1 MYHWH
6 LGARRPPRRL
16 NPGCAAARQGGETGS
31 NSEESDVNMKYYRP
45 LTLKEALTLL
55 ARADAVILG
64 GGTTV
69 NAHAGRSSVVAVDLQ
84 GLDLDGIEADGGW
97 VRLGAT
103 TRLQDVVDSDLVPQA
118 LRDLARL
125 EAPSTIRNAAT
136 VGGSIGAA
144 DPESPLLTGLLAF
157 GARVSVARVGSITD
171 YPLEEILDDLHAL
184 DGAVITSVRVPARGR
199 AAARG
204 TARTPMDRPIVM
216 AVAHRDAD
224 GAIRTAV
231 SGVAPHPVLV
241 DPQRIEELEPPAD
254 FRGSSSYR
262 AHLAAVLTARAL
274 TAVGDDE
281 QP

>member
-1 MYHWH
+1 MN
-6 LGARRPPRRL
+6 A
-16 NPGCAAARQGGETGS
+16 
-31 NSEESDVNMKYYRP
+31 KYYRP
-45 LTLKEALTLL
+45 RTLEEALALS

-64 GGTTV
+64 GGTTA
-69 NAHAGRSSVVAVDLQ
+69 NTHPGRSAVVVVDLQ
-84 GLDLDGIEADGGW
+84 ALDLDGIETDGGW
-97 VRLGAT
+97 IRFGAT
-103 TRLQDVVDSDLVPQA
+103 TRLQEVVDSDRVPEV

-136 VGGSIGAA
+136 VGGTIGTA

-157 GARVSVARVGSITD
+157 GARVSVARVGSISD
-171 YPLEEILDDLHAL
+171 CPLEEILDDPRVLG
-184 DGAVITSVRVPARGR
+184 GAVITSVMVPARGR
-199 AAARG
+199 AAAHG

-241 DPQRIEELEPPAD
+241 DPQQIANLDPPAD

-274 TAVGDDE
+274 TAVGGGE
-281 QP
+281 RA

>member
-1 MYHWH
+1 
-6 LGARRPPRRL
+6 LI
-16 NPGCAAARQGGETGS
+16 TT
-31 NSEESDVNMKYYRP
+31 YYRP
-45 LTLKEALTLL
+45 LTLEVALTLVG
-55 ARADAVILG
+55 RADAVILG

-69 NAHAGRSSVVAVDLQ
+69 NAHPGRSSVVAVDLQ
-84 GLDLDGIEADGGW
+84 ALDLDGIETDGTW
-97 VRLGAT
+97 VRLGAMA
-103 TRLQDVVDSDLVPQA
+103 RLQDAVDSNLVPDV

-136 VGGSIGAA
+136 VGGTIGAA

-171 YPLEEILDDLHAL
+171 YPLEAILDDPRAL
-184 DGAVITSVRVPARGR
+184 DGAVITRVTVPARGR
-199 AAARG
+199 AAVRA

-231 SGVAPHPVLV
+231 SGVAPHPVLL
-241 DPQRIEELEPPAD
+241 DPQRIVELDPPAD

-274 TAVGDDE
+274 TAVGGGE
-281 QP
+281 RA